1 MPRRTEEWVRQRA
14 EQVEVGLA
22 RQAVDAVVPARSK
35 VGHWQVEAVRLRAIA
50 ARRRADGQPFSE
62 IAEAASTMLADIE
75 EERRALEQK
84 VSELPPEVAS
94 HSRFQDVVRALASAS
109 DAMRSV
115 LPGN

>member
-1 MPRRTEEWVRQRA
+1 MPKRTDDWVRQRA

-22 RQAVDAVVPARSK
+22 RQALDAVVPARSK
-35 VGHWQVEAVRLRAIA
+35 VGHWQAQAVRLRAIA
-50 ARRRADGQPFSE
+50 ARRQAAGQPFSE
-62 IAEAASTMLADIE
+62 IAEAASSMLADIE

-115 LPGN
+115 LHRN